1 MALAI
6 QVCCGRFLLL
16 SGLIALGLLA
26 SPCSARDLF
35 APPAGISPANVS
47 LETVLSAARRADGSD
62 GHFSTR
68 VEKGRVTAW
77 GLKGTFSVVES
88 GQDYKVNTDL
98 DAIAWE
104 RGRTIGQLWRR
115 NENGLVIALHDEARA
130 EADTRSV
137 DDYTH
142 YGSSQMRLLGE
153 VAGPPAAYVVE
164 ATTEYGSPKWF
175 FFDKGNA
182 LLVRVEV
189 PHNTSRNTY
198 TYDDFRRTGSFQN
211 AWHEHVTDGIKDND
225 WDFVTT
231 SLKYNGPVT
240 PADTAMPDS
249 NASLLQFPAGS
260 NVVQLPSKVT
270 DAKGHTKIISVEN
283 SGHDITANGDMST
296 SVAVYTAGDA
306 KVLVQLTVGGRGY
319 DFFLDSGASGIFMDS
334 DLAQKLGLKS
344 FGPVQRTP
352 FGSWAPGYAVI
363 PKLSA
368 GAVSMNNVI
377 VHTLPGWHDNSK
389 VGSDVVGLVGFD
401 FLANAVL
408 SIDYE
413 KGVVTAVNPFFF
425 VPPAEAYALP
435 VTLDEGVPSI
445 AVQIG
450 QTASHHFILDTG
462 SNDSWLSKSFA
473 LAHPTDVKDQG
484 RGVNADRIW
493 LPWIQFETVRGGTF
507 TARATEVKNLTV
519 SGVSLDDWLML
530 MDQTDAFE
538 LNNDDGLI
546 GYDFLKFFTVYLD
559 YPHSQVFLL
568 PNNTAKARAAH

>member
-1 MALAI
+1 MACAI
-6 QVCCGRFLLL
+6 QVCCGRILLL
-16 SGLIALGLLA
+16 SGLIAFGWSA
-26 SPCSARDLF
+26 SPSAAKDLF
-35 APPAGISPANVS
+35 APPAGITATNAS
-47 LETVLSAARRADGSD
+47 LETVLAAAHRADGSD
-62 GHFSTR
+62 GRFSTR
-68 VEKGRVTAW
+68 VEQGHVRAW
-77 GLKGTFSVVES
+77 GLKGTFRDVAS
-88 GQDYKVNTDL
+88 GQDYRWRTDL
-98 DAIAWE
+98 GMISWE
-104 RGRTIGQLWRR
+104 AGRSAGQLWRR
-115 NENGLVIALHDEARA
+115 NENGLVITLRDEARA

-137 DDYTH
+137 GDYGR
-142 YGSSQMRLLGE
+142 YAPSQMRLLGE

-164 ATTEYGSPKWF
+164 TTTEYASPKWL
-175 FFDKGNA
+175 FFDKRTG

-189 PHNTSRNTY
+189 PHNTSRDTY
-198 TYDDFRRTGSFQN
+198 TYDDFRKTGNFQN
-211 AWHEHVTDGIKDND
+211 SWHEHVTDGITSND

-231 SLKYNGPVT
+231 SLTYNGAVT
-240 PADTAMPDS
+240 PADTAMPDA
-249 NASLLQFPAGS
+249 NTTLLQFPAGS
-260 NVVQLPSKVT
+260 NAVQLPSKIT
-270 DAKGHTKIISVEN
+270 DAKGHTKIISVET
-283 SGHDITANGDMST
+283 SSHDITSNGDMST
-296 SVAVYTAGDA
+296 SYAVQTKGDA
-306 KVLVQLTVGGRGY
+306 KVLIQLTIDGRGY

-363 PKLSA
+363 PKLNA
-368 GAVSMNNVI
+368 GPVSMNNVI
-377 VHTLPGWHDNSK
+377 VHTLPGWHDNSR
-389 VGSDVVGLVGFD
+389 VGADVVGLVGFD

-425 VPPAEAYALP
+425 VPPADAYAIP

-450 QTASHHFILDTG
+450 QTSSHHFILDTG
-462 SNDSWLSKSFA
+462 SNESWLSKSFA
-473 LAHPTDVKDQG
+473 LAHPSDIKDQG

-519 SGVSLDDWLML
+519 SGVSLDEWLML
-530 MDQTDAFE
+530 MDPTDAFE

-546 GYDFLKFFTVYLD
+546 GYDFLKFFTVFLD

-568 PNNTAKARAAH
+568 PNSAARARGGH